1 MSKQEKYIALTPVG
15 VADYPYLNKPDTK
28 FKPEGEYKVSLKLDD
43 DHESRKLFDLIS
55 AVASKALDQATA
67 AAKKAGKRPPKEAD
81 LPIFETAE
89 GYTLKAKMKASGVV
103 KATGQPFAQAPR
115 LFDANNKPWNK
126 DVQITSGS
134 KIRLCIEIVPYSSPT
149 LGCGVTLR
157 LKDAQILELGVGFG
171 GDSPFGAAPQP
182 PAFGDN
188 QQETWDDNDGD
199 F

>member
-134 KIRLCIEIVPYSSPT
+134 KIRLCIEIVPYSSP
-149 LGCGVTLR
+149 
-157 LKDAQILELGVGFG
+157 DAGMRR
-171 GDSPFGAAPQP
+171 DAAPERRADPGTRCRLRGRLPVRCRSSTAGLRRQP
-182 PAFGDN
+182 AGDL
-188 QQETWDDNDGD
+188 G
-199 F
+199 